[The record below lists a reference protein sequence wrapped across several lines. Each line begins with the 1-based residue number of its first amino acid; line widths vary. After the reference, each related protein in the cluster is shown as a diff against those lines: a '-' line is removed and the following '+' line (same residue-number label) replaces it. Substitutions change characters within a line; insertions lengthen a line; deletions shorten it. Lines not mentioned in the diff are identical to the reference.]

1 MNAVSVSDKYHK
13 EHMQMHE
20 TFWHW
25 LCHAN
30 ASNED
35 KIITFLDHSASLLTA
50 PRLFLY
56 NW

>member
-1 MNAVSVSDKYHK
+1 MNAVSVSDKYYK
-13 EHMQMHE
+13 EHMQMQE

-30 ASNED
+30 AANED
-35 KIITFLDHSASLLTA
+35 KITSFLDHSASLFTA
-50 PRLFLY
+50 SRIFLY